1 MVSRMPTPYEILE
14 QQKALESRQKIAQA
28 MLARGGQS
36 PQGQMVSGRYVAPS
50 WTEQLN
56 PLVSVLAGLYMDKK
70 IGKEKSGLAE
80 QYKTSVADAYATAM
94 KNPNYT
100 AGTAEMLN
108 SGSPELQKLAEQRAK
123 ITEALIKDKQL
134 DSTGRVNA
142 AMTGDMSGLTPAAQ
156 YQTVNNQLVETA
168 KGPAPQVAFD
178 ARDRFSDPV
187 QVGKDFV
194 QFNPETNEGKRLSG
208 NSTNVGVNV
217 QGFEPTYLKERG
229 KGVAGLGN
237 SLLTSAA
244 AAQGIKQSVGQLKEL
259 AAGGVFTGPTATP
272 AMFLTNVAQTF
283 GIPIDQQRL
292 ANSEAYRGE
301 VAAQVMQQ
309 TQALGGGK
317 GMSQE
322 ETRILQASL
331 GGLENSPA
339 GMQAALGIIENRA
352 NQHLAAY
359 AKFRQDEQQAY
370 PGHPMLDFDPSQ
382 LPVQAPVR
390 AQPSGG
396 AAPQT
401 SPEVQN
407 LLDKWAPQK

>member
-1 MVSRMPTPYEILE
+1 MATPFEVLE
-14 QQKALESRQKIAQA
+14 KQKRLQQQEKLLQA
-28 MLARGGQS
+28 MLAQGGQAQ
-36 PQGQMVSGRYVAPS
+36 QGQMVSGRYVAPS
-50 WTEQLN
+50 ALAHLN
-56 PLVSVLAGLYMDKK
+56 PLISALAGVSLDKRM
-70 IGKEKSGLAE
+70 GKEQQQLAGD
-80 QYKTSVADAYATAM
+80 YRTSVSDTYTRAM
-94 KNPNYT
+94 QNPNYA

-134 DSTGRVNA
+134 DPTGRVNA
-142 AMTGDMSGLTPAAQ
+142 AMSGDMSGLAPAAQ
-156 YQTVNNQLVETA
+156 YQSVNGQLIETA
-168 KGPAPQVAFD
+168 KGAAPQVAFD
-178 ARDRFSDPV
+178 ARDRFGEPV

-194 QFNPETNEGKRLSG
+194 QFNPETGAGKRLSS

-359 AKFRQDEQQAY
+359 EKFRQDEQQAY